1 MLSCLNDN
9 AANVCH
15 LVWTAL
21 HQLYVLLVLKDYFY
35 LLENVK
41 DARQVRLMMELI
53 VLNVKHNVQH
63 VLIIHIVQVVNL
75 IIICIITNVLT

>member
-1 MLSCLNDN
+1 M
-9 AANVCH
+9 
-15 LVWTAL
+15 
-21 HQLYVLLVLKDYFY
+21 LLVLKDYFY